1 MFIRCILSGFFLLFL
16 ASCGPQTYN
25 YSNVNNPLPQ
35 LIVNADATV
44 KAKPDLL
51 QMRLGVVTESVDAGS
66 ALADNNLRMQSL
78 MDMLAKIGISRDE
91 LATGQFQIRPEWSV
105 PPRPTP
111 ANWKREIVAYRV
123 SNDLNLSTTRVDLA
137 GDLLGL
143 AQKSG
148 ANQIGGLSF
157 GLSDPETYRRQAI
170 AAATL
175 KARRKAETLAGAA
188 GARLGQIISLSLDS
202 YGGYAGPELMKMER
216 SMAVAD
222 AVPVAAG
229 KVDVKAGVTII
240 YRLLDAPASTR

>member
-157 GLSDPETYRRQAI
+157 GLSDRRP
-170 AAATL
+170 T
-175 KARRKAETLAGAA
+175 
-188 GARLGQIISLSLDS
+188 
-202 YGGYAGPELMKMER
+202 
-216 SMAVAD
+216 
-222 AVPVAAG
+222 AG
-229 KVDVKAGVTII
+229 K
-240 YRLLDAPASTR
+240 RLLLRLSRRVVRPKLWPVLPVPGWDRSFLYLSIPMVVMPGRN

>member
-123 SNDLNLSTTRVDLA
+123 SNDLNLSTTRSIWPATCSVWPRSRERIRSVASALA
-137 GDLLGL
+137 C
-143 AQKSG
+143 Q
-148 ANQIGGLSF
+148 
-157 GLSDPETYRRQAI
+157 TRRP
-170 AAATL
+170 T
-175 KARRKAETLAGAA
+175 
-188 GARLGQIISLSLDS
+188 
-202 YGGYAGPELMKMER
+202 
-216 SMAVAD
+216 
-222 AVPVAAG
+222 AG
-229 KVDVKAGVTII
+229 K
-240 YRLLDAPASTR
+240 RLLLRLSRRVVRPKLWPVLPVPGWDRSFLYLSIPMVVMPGRN